1 MKFLLRVAMILA
13 PSAILAS
20 LVAIFLPAVLSGK
33 ANAPLTGKGTEST
46 GFSVAWIEVKCAAME
61 ADCGGEVIE
70 VEAASSGG
78 FQPLDFGV
86 QAFADGVFKAWNS
99 DQSAR
104 SKFSRFRS

>member
-1 MKFLLRVAMILA
+1 LE
-13 PSAILAS
+13 
-20 LVAIFLPAVLSGK
+20 SGWQK
-33 ANAPLTGKGTEST
+33 DEGRQNEST
-46 GFSVAWIEVKCAAME
+46 GFSVARFEVKYAAVE

-70 VEAASSGG
+70 VAEASSGG